1 MSEHEHGERAQAG
14 AQQGGP
20 IGQQPGRPV
29 QQAGVAAMPGEPAH
43 GAPGYGVGPGVQ
55 GYAEAAGAA
64 VHVPRGVPMMGAAAT
79 DYMQAG
85 QMPGAQMQGPMPGAA
100 YASPQMA
107 HPQMPQPQ
115 MPPAANP
122 QEGAQYLPQY
132 AAHYPSQHVPQ
143 YPPQY
148 APQYA
153 VVPPAAMGAGPQ
165 QPPTGTPG
173 AAGGQAG
180 RGQAGIAS
188 LMEEISSGGTGLNS
202 LTQLLNLDDTEFWK
216 GALVG
221 AAAVV
226 LFTNESVQNA
236 LFKTGAKTSDAV
248 RGGVDKLKSAAS
260 DAAGGAKE

>member
-1 MSEHEHGERAQAG
+1 
-14 AQQGGP
+14 
-20 IGQQPGRPV
+20 
-29 QQAGVAAMPGEPAH
+29 
-43 GAPGYGVGPGVQ
+43 
-55 GYAEAAGAA
+55 
-64 VHVPRGVPMMGAAAT
+64 MMGAAPT
-79 DYMQAG
+79 GYMQAG
-85 QMPGAQMQGPMPGAA
+85 QMPGAQMQAEMSGAA

-107 HPQMPQPQ
+107 HPQMAQPQ
-115 MPPAANP
+115 VPPAAYP
-122 QEGAQYLPQY
+122 QQGAQYVPQY
-132 AAHYPSQHVPQ
+132 AAHYPSQHAPQYPNQYPPQ

-148 APQYA
+148 APQYSA
-153 VVPPAAMGAGPQ
+153 VPPAAMGAGPQ

-188 LMEEISSGGTGLNS
+188 LMEEINNGGTGLNS

-236 LFKTGAKTSDAV
+236 LFKTGAKTSEAV

-260 DAAGGAKE
+260 DAAGAAKE